1 MRRAVN
7 LIGLAFA
14 VVSGAARA
22 QWANCDTESETLEAT
37 AQALMC
43 VIGHLSDYRV
53 AGAALP
59 PLFQLAQARLE
70 AKVCTEP
77 CDVSAAYL
85 PREGIYLAANL
96 DPIRDVFDR
105 SALLHELVHHL
116 QQGHAKFAHMAPC
129 ERERAKE
136 VEAYALQNAYLAAMR
151 SKERARFYGGEF
163 DCGASGEAGASVAV
177 PPRK

>member
-1 MRRAVN
+1 
-7 LIGLAFA
+7 
-14 VVSGAARA
+14 
-22 QWANCDTESETLEAT
+22 
-37 AQALMC
+37 MC
-43 VIGHLSDYRV
+43 VIDHLSDYRV

-77 CDVSAAYL
+77 CDVTAAYV

-96 DPIRDVFDR
+96 DPVRDVFDR

-136 VEAYALQNAYLAAMR
+136 VEAFALQNAYLAAMR
-151 SKERARFYGGEF
+151 SEQRARFYGGEF
-163 DCGASGEAGASVAV
+163 DCGTSSGAGAGVAA
-177 PPRK
+177 PSRK